1 MTGGTGGAPHELRWP
16 AMLRASVE
24 QLASPLDSLGGWIDL
39 LEERAGQDP
48 GVRAAVGHMGA
59 EVRRLEQV
67 AARLDRLAG
76 GSQRGLVDPS
86 PLVEGVAEYFR
97 ARVLSLAHR
106 FLIAV
111 EPSAHLGPVDAD
123 AVLLTWVLELLV
135 QQALDALA
143 GRGGQVT
150 LSVAGSATGGCRI
163 RVADDRPGGAGGA
176 KASAAGE
183 EAPGGPLGLARRL
196 AAEHAVGRLDR
207 VPSDQGAVFD
217 VIIP

>member
-1 MTGGTGGAPHELRWP
+1 MV
-16 AMLRASVE
+16 RASVE
-24 QLASPLDSLGGWIDL
+24 QLASPLDSLGGWIAL

-76 GSQRGLVDPS
+76 GSDRGPVDLSRLVD
-86 PLVEGVAEYFR
+86 GVAQYFR

-106 FLIAV
+106 FLITV
-111 EPSAHLGPVDAD
+111 EPSADSEPVDAD
-123 AVLLTWVLELLV
+123 AVLLTWVVELLV

-143 GRGGQVT
+143 GRGGEVT
-150 LSVAGSATGGCRI
+150 LSVAASAPGGRRI

-176 KASAAGE
+176 NASAAGE
-183 EAPGGPLGLARRL
+183 EAPGGPLALARRL
-196 AAEHAVGRLDR
+196 AAEHAVGRLER
-207 VPSDQGAVFD
+207 VPADQGAVFD